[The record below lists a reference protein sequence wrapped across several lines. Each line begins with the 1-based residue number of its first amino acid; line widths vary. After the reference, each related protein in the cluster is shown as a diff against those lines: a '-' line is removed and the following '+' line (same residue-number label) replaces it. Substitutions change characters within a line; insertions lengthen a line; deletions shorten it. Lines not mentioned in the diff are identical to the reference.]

1 VDVSSSFNKTKA
13 ENVSKKDAKFLGG
26 KKKHSSHAAD
36 SEQASLKNLNKQ
48 EKRVAAAFCEITG
61 REIKTEDVPFLR
73 EALTIAPADGIIAGM
88 KRTADPKKVRSFKY
102 FMQQIRRG
110 AFGRLPKFLNKR
122 EVQKR
127 GLEKYLNT
135 KYADVYLASWE
146 SSP

>member
-1 VDVSSSFNKTKA
+1 LVSEEVRHYKID
-13 ENVSKKDAKFLGG
+13 NVSKKDAKFSGG

-36 SEQASLKNLNKQ
+36 SKQASLKNLDKQ

-110 AFGRLPKFLNKR
+110 AFGRLPKFLNKK
-122 EVQKR
+122 EVQER
-127 GLEKYLNT
+127 GLERYMHT
-135 KYADVYLASWE
+135 KYADVYLAAWE